1 MSIIEE
7 ILSKRLRRITSRG
20 HDMGT
25 RLPARRE
32 QPLIPFGR
40 RVPTL
45 GTRLI
50 DRGKSQT
57 EKISMSDNRRVH
69 PFLICEIKRAS
80 PSKGGIVPGVDAVEQ
95 AARYVH
101 MGIRTVSVLTE
112 EEYFSGSLDD
122 LYRIK
127 NAFPQLCVM
136 RKDFLIDEEDIEVSF
151 RAGADA
157 VLLIASMH
165 PVQKLKML
173 YRKVKSLGME
183 ALVEVHDEEDFRK
196 ASELRPKYTGFNS
209 RNLITFR
216 TDPLKPLFLKGKVH
230 WNTETVFESGIR
242 TREDAQLVLSSG
254 FSGILIGEAAM
265 KNQRLINEIGQL
277 VPCAHH
283 DFWSRLLGRKRVGVP
298 LVKIC
303 GVTREED
310 AHLALECGADILGFI
325 FAPSPRRATSGLLRQ
340 LDGLEILKVG
350 VVVHKRGD
358 RKLLPD
364 VKALV
369 QDGII
374 NAVQFHGNEDPA
386 DCYRMTYPYYKA
398 LRLGSISDIKWM
410 ESYRCPRV
418 LIDTFVPT
426 HKGGTGQRIPD
437 PLVGTVKESHT
448 LWLAGGIGPENIQE
462 IVQKHKPELIDLSS
476 GIESC
481 PGVKDHRKLRKL
493 FDVLKRV

>member
-7 ILSKRLRRITSRG
+7 ILTKRRLRITSRG

-25 RLPARRE
+25 RLPARRA

-40 RVPTL
+40 RESTN
-45 GTRLI
+45 GTGLK
-50 DRGKSQT
+50 DKWGSQT
-57 EKISMSDNRRVH
+57 ENKSIGDNRLEH

-80 PSKGGIVPGVDAVEQ
+80 PSKGGITPGADAVEE
-95 AARYVH
+95 AARYVR

-136 RKDFLIDEEDIEVSF
+136 RKDFLIDEEDIEVSY

-165 PVQKLKML
+165 SVQKLKRM

-183 ALVEVHDEEDFRK
+183 ALVEVHDEEDLRK
-196 ASELRPKYTGFNS
+196 ASQLRPEYTGLNS
-209 RNLITFR
+209 RNLVTFR
-216 TDPLKPLFLKGKVH
+216 TDPLGPLFLKGKMH

-242 TREDAQLVLSSG
+242 TREDAQLVLSSS
-254 FSGILIGEAAM
+254 FSGILIGEGAM
-265 KNQRLINEIGQL
+265 KNHHLIDEIRQL
-277 VPCAHH
+277 VPCTHH
-283 DFWSRLLGRKRVGVP
+283 DFWSRLLSRKRVGAP
-298 LVKIC
+298 WVKIC
-303 GVTREED
+303 GVTREE
-310 AHLALECGADILGFI
+310 
-325 FAPSPRRATSGLLRQ
+325 RRATSGLLRRLEQ
-340 LDGLEILKVG
+340 LDILKVG
-350 VVVHKRGD
+350 VVVHKRGEQS
-358 RKLLPD
+358 LLSY
-364 VKALV
+364 VERLV

-374 NAVQFHGNEDPA
+374 NAIQFHGDEDPA

-398 LRLGSISDIKWM
+398 LRLGSMRDVKRI

-418 LIDTFVPT
+418 LIDAYVPT
-426 HKGGTGQRIPD
+426 NTGGTGQRIPEAFI
-437 PLVGTVKESHT
+437 GAVKKSHP
-448 LWLAGGIGPENIQE
+448 LWLAGGIGPENIGE
-462 IVQKHKPELIDLSS
+462 IVQQYSPELIDLSS

-481 PGVKDHRKLRKL
+481 PGVKDHRKLRDL
-493 FDVLKRV
+493 FEILKRA